1 MLPESSNYI
10 AVNKNNKIQKVVN
23 IPVSLFESMEGKY
36 FVGQTKTL
44 IVGNGL
50 NGWAGLLNPFNS
62 KVNLYTN
69 VFTISNFSD
78 SDYLTAEIWLN
89 TNNPEKW
96 SISNKVS
103 PTNTALNPLPKN
115 KVDIGFV
122 KSTSELPESGVNV
135 YERIVPPNTTL
146 VGEEDGKFIEAPGG
160 NYVLIIKSSSSN
172 ATKVIVAFGWWE
184 KPICY

>member
-1 MLPESSNYI
+1 MLHENSNYI
-10 AVNKNNKIQKVVN
+10 AVNKNNKIQKVVS
-23 IPVSLFESMEGKY
+23 IPVSLFESMKGKY
-36 FVGQTKTL
+36 FVGQTPPL
-44 IVGNGL
+44 LVGNRL
-50 NGWAGLLNPFNS
+50 DGWAGLINPCNS
-62 KVNLYTN
+62 KTNLYTN

-96 SISNKVS
+96 SISNKIS
-103 PTNTALNPLPKN
+103 PTNTALNPLSKN

-122 KSTSELPESGVNV
+122 KSTPEFPKCGVNV

-160 NYVLIIKSSSSN
+160 NYVLIIKSSSSKPI
-172 ATKVIVAFGWWE
+172 KVIVAFGWWE